1 MNVCSRAALVM
12 LALGNML
19 PASAET
25 AAAPSAFGGR
35 GDSAVSPKLPVQPLV
50 PLVPF
55 MPSVPSVPAVRAVPP
70 ATAFDTKKPSFLA
83 PVASGSA
90 GNGAF
95 DAKADKSRA
104 NLFDMDDRAI
114 IIVSGRQSTAG
125 ALKKSILA
133 EIDKHN
139 GPAQRISAARKAAT
153 LDVHPEHREAAPPAA
168 VNPAVIG
175 QAKLRAERMAA
186 GTSGVPVLSTRSQ
199 TLMPDPTQIPTIP
212 PPPLA
217 RGSFAE
223 RVDHSKTEAILEITC
238 ADKGPPT
245 IAEVKGTLKPGQAVL
260 LQGRCFGNRAGQ
272 IAIASQYFP
281 GGKLRVAP
289 LVWDMNEIRLV
300 VPDNIV
306 GVPDHSVYITAA
318 TAEGRTS
325 SPQPARFVALREHV
339 NVPTRLWLPTSRH
352 SAADSMSFKKP
363 AAEITVWNSLRDSQ
377 HTHGRDGRT
386 NFQIQVNEAC
396 ALDTVDVDVRRGSV
410 RSLSGWEA
418 GPPHRAEATV
428 DWRSSCVEID
438 VHNNYV
444 FDVSWDLTIACGI
457 DFQLKATADC
467 PAGIPIDHVS
477 LKDQGAP
484 ARLR

>member
-1 MNVCSRAALVM
+1 
-12 LALGNML
+12 
-19 PASAET
+19 
-25 AAAPSAFGGR
+25 
-35 GDSAVSPKLPVQPLV
+35 
-50 PLVPF
+50 
-55 MPSVPSVPAVRAVPP
+55 
-70 ATAFDTKKPSFLA
+70 
-83 PVASGSA
+83 
-90 GNGAF
+90 
-95 DAKADKSRA
+95 
-104 NLFDMDDRAI
+104 MDDRAI
-114 IIVSGRQSTAG
+114 IIVSGRQTTAG
-125 ALKKSILA
+125 ALKKSVLA

-139 GPAQRISAARKAAT
+139 GPAQRISAARKSAT
-153 LDVHPEHREAAPPAA
+153 LDVHPQHRDAAPSPA

-212 PPPLA
+212 PPPMA

-339 NVPTRLWLPTSRH
+339 NVPTRLWLPTFNLR
-352 SAADSMSFKKP
+352 AYDTKSFGDGEGETNL
-363 AAEITVWNSLRDSQ
+363 AQAYETSLRDNPRQ
-377 HTHGRDGRT
+377 GDGPHGRDGST
-386 NFQIQVNEAC
+386 SFLLQVNEQC
-396 ALDTVDVDVRRGSV
+396 ALDTFDVVAPRGRVRAIT
-410 RSLSGWEA
+410 GWEA
-418 GPPHRAEATV
+418 GPAYMASVKV
-428 DWRSSCVEID
+428 DWRATCTQTFKSENYLFVINSSAV
-438 VHNNYV
+438 
-444 FDVSWDLTIACGI
+444 IACAI
-457 DFQLKATADC
+457 EFQVAATASC
-467 PAGIPIDHVS
+467 PVGIPIDRVS
-477 LKDQGAP
+477 LKSQGAP
-484 ARLR
+484 PRLR